1 MATVWP
7 LRARHM
13 YTVQSRI
20 NGHLVDEER
29 CVTFGEA
36 LDALERRRR
45 VLMAAGA
52 APVVGDPWQHVL
64 ARVAEG
70 WVTVTIADGEPH

>member
-1 MATVWP
+1 
-7 LRARHM
+7 M

-45 VLMAAGA
+45 MLVTAGA
-52 APVVGDPWQHVL
+52 ALILGDPWHHFL

-70 WVTVTIADGEPH
+70 WVTVTIADGDAH